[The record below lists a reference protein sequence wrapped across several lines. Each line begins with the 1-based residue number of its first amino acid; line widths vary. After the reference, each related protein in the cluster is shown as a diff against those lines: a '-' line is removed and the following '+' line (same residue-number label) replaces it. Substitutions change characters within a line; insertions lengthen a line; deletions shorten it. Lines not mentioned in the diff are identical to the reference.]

1 MGGLG
6 TVLTALCS
14 PPRPTVVSRTTTINY
29 IVQENIPAMYVTGVQ
44 VPIGAVASG
53 QEGELHSQF
62 KPNLFL
68 PLHSERSLIHT
79 ALHQTGPRP
88 IMYRSKRNSS
98 SNVRPKFATT
108 TKFLFRR
115 ILFDSDDD
123 LDIKGYTMSGLF
135 RRCRDELP
143 NNGS

>member
-1 MGGLG
+1 M
-6 TVLTALCS
+6 
-14 PPRPTVVSRTTTINY
+14 I
-29 IVQENIPAMYVTGVQ
+29 QDNIPAMYVTGVR
-44 VPIGAVASG
+44 VRIGAVARG
-53 QEGELHSQF
+53 QEDELHSQF
-62 KPNLFL
+62 KPNLLL
-68 PLHSERSLIHT
+68 PLQLERPPIHT